1 MKVIKKIFGIA
12 SIALV
17 AILTV
22 LYFVAKANPESALA
36 IKLFYPENATNVD
49 GTVFAAMWIS
59 FAATLLSGL
68 LSFLLAGTR
77 KGEIAMIILDAVG
90 FLAGLMYSLLVP
102 ALLVISVLDIVA
114 LMFSVSYSQI
124 DNDFNGRL

>member
-1 MKVIKKIFGIA
+1 MKLIKKIFGIV

-22 LYFVAKANPESALA
+22 LYFVAKANPASAMA
-36 IKLFYPENATNVD
+36 IKLFYPENAVNVD
-49 GTVFAAMWIS
+49 FTVTIAMWIS
-59 FAATLLSGL
+59 FAATLASGVLSL
-68 LSFLLAGTR
+68 LLANSR
-77 KGEIAMIILDAVG
+77 KGEVGMIILDAIG
-90 FLAGLMYSLLVP
+90 FLVGLMYSLLIP
-102 ALLVISVLDIVA
+102 SLLVVSILDIVA